1 MAYYYSASQRAFY
14 CTEIV
19 SVDVMPADKVA
30 VTDEA
35 YKSLMA
41 AQNAGKLIR
50 PGAGGVPEAVDQTGA
65 SATGIVHEL
74 TPATAEKL
82 GHIKIGKNVDVESDG
97 TISVNLSKDV
107 GDQRDRAPEKPDY
120 GLNTKEGAE

>member
-30 VTDEA
+30 VADEA

-50 PGAGGVPEAVDQTGA
+50 PGAGGAPEAVDQTGA
-65 SATGIVHEL
+65 AATGIVHEL
-74 TPATAEKL
+74 TAATADKL
-82 GHIKIGKNVDVESDG
+82 GHIKIGKNVDVAADERSRS
-97 TISVNLSKDV
+97 ISRRTLAIKGIVLLKSLTM
-107 GDQRDRAPEKPDY
+107 A
-120 GLNTKEGAE
+120 

>member
-30 VTDEA
+30 VADEA

-50 PGAGGVPEAVDQTGA
+50 PGAGGAPEAVDQAGA

-82 GHIKIGKNVDVESDG
+82 GHIKVGKNVDVEADG

-120 GLNTKEGAE
+120 GLS

>member
-1 MAYYYSASQRAFY
+1 MAYFYSASQRAFY

-30 VTDEA
+30 VSDEV

-50 PGAGGVPEAVDQTGA
+50 PGRAELLKPSTRRALSQLA
-65 SATGIVHEL
+65 SST
-74 TPATAEKL
+74 
-82 GHIKIGKNVDVESDG
+82 S
-97 TISVNLSKDV
+97 
-107 GDQRDRAPEKPDY
+107 
-120 GLNTKEGAE
+120 

>member
-30 VTDEA
+30 VADDV

-50 PGAGGVPEAVDQTGA
+50 PGAGGTPEAVEQTGSAA
-65 SATGIVHEL
+65 SGIVHEM
-74 TPATAEKL
+74 TPATADKL
-82 GHIKIGKNVDVESDG
+82 GHVKIGKNVDVEAVG

-107 GDQRDRAPEKPDY
+107 GGQRDRAPEKPNY
-120 GLNTKEGAE
+120 GLS

>member
-1 MAYYYSASQRAFY
+1 MAYFYSASQRAFY

-30 VTDEA
+30 VSDEV

-50 PGAGGVPEAVDQTGA
+50 PGAGGAPGAVDQTGA
-65 SATGIVHEL
+65 VATGIVHEL
-74 TPATAEKL
+74 TAATADKL
-82 GHIKIGKNVDVESDG
+82 GHIRSARTSTLRLTERSLSISRRTLAIEG
-97 TISVNLSKDV
+97 TALLKSPIT
-107 GDQRDRAPEKPDY
+107 A
-120 GLNTKEGAE
+120 

>member
-30 VTDEA
+30 VADDV

-50 PGAGGVPEAVDQTGA
+50 PGAGGTSETQGMREVACHTE
-65 SATGIVHEL
+65 I
-74 TPATAEKL
+74 
-82 GHIKIGKNVDVESDG
+82 
-97 TISVNLSKDV
+97 
-107 GDQRDRAPEKPDY
+107 
-120 GLNTKEGAE
+120 

>member
-19 SVDVMPADKVA
+19 SVDVMPADKAVA
-30 VTDEA
+30 DEA

-50 PGAGGVPEAVDQTGA
+50 PGAGGAPEAVDQTGA
-65 SATGIVHEL
+65 AATGIVHEL
-74 TPATAEKL
+74 TAATADKL
-82 GHIKIGKNVDVESDG
+82 GHIKIGKNVDVAADG

-107 GDQRDRAPEKPDY
+107 GDQRDRTPEKPDY
-120 GLNTKEGAE
+120 GLS

>member
-30 VTDEA
+30 VADDV

-41 AQNAGKLIR
+41 AQNAGKLMQEGRLKPLSR
-50 PGAGGVPEAVDQTGA
+50 PDRLQVA
-65 SATGIVHEL
+65 SFT
-74 TPATAEKL
+74 
-82 GHIKIGKNVDVESDG
+82 
-97 TISVNLSKDV
+97 
-107 GDQRDRAPEKPDY
+107 R
-120 GLNTKEGAE
+120 

>member
-1 MAYYYSASQRAFY
+1 MAYFYSASQRAFY

-30 VTDEA
+30 VSDEE

-50 PGAGGVPEAVDQTGA
+50 PGAGGAPEAVDQTGA
-65 SATGIVHEL
+65 VATGIVHEL
-74 TPATAEKL
+74 TAATADKL
-82 GHIKIGKNVDVESDG
+82 GHIKIGKNVDVEVDG
-97 TISVNLSKDV
+97 TISVNLSKDI
-107 GDQRDRAPEKPDY
+107 GDRRDRAPEKPDY
-120 GLNTKEGAE
+120 GLS

>member
-30 VTDEA
+30 VTDES
-35 YKSLMA
+35 YRTLMA

-50 PGAGGVPEAVDQTGA
+50 PGAGGVPEAVDQAGA
-65 SATGIVHEL
+65 IATGIVHEL
-74 TPATAEKL
+74 TPATAENL
-82 GHIKIGKNVDVESDG
+82 GHVKIGKNVDVGSDG

-107 GDQRDRAPEKPDY
+107 GVQRDRAPDKPNY
-120 GLNTKEGAE
+120 GLN

>member
-14 CTEIV
+14 GTEIV

-30 VTDEA
+30 VADEA

-50 PGAGGVPEAVDQTGA
+50 PGAGGAPEAVDQTGA
-65 SATGIVHEL
+65 AATGIVHEL

-82 GHIKIGKNVDVESDG
+82 GHIKVGKNVDVEPDG

-107 GDQRDRAPEKPDY
+107 GVPRDRAPEKPDY
-120 GLNTKEGAE
+120 GLS

>member
-30 VTDEA
+30 VADEA

-50 PGAGGVPEAVDQTGA
+50 PGAGGAPEAVD
-65 SATGIVHEL
+65 EL
-74 TPATAEKL
+74 TAATADKL
-82 GHIKIGKNVDVESDG
+82 GHIKIGKNVDVAADG

-120 GLNTKEGAE
+120 GLS